1 MARMDTATR
10 ARIVNLLELGKSS
23 REIAEE
29 VHVSHSAVLR
39 VRRQMCPATPRRVG
53 GRPPKLSPSHRRALV
68 RRVTT
73 GKCLTATR
81 AARELANTDNVSVS
95 RDTVA
100 RALRQA
106 GLRSSVRL
114 KRPQLTAAHKRD
126 RLAWAKAHRDWTLE
140 DWKSVTWSDEVKI
153 NRIGSDEQHWTWRK
167 PGESLRA
174 HHILETE
181 KFGGGSLMFWGC
193 MTHAGCGY
201 GCQIE
206 GAVNTDVYLE
216 VLTENLLDTIAQF
229 ELDVDHVIFQHDNAP
244 AHQSARTRAWL
255 ADQQIEPLPWPAQS
269 PDLNPIET
277 RWAELKRRVGAADPP
292 PSSVAAL
299 WEIVRAEWDKIP
311 ASVCARLVE
320 SMPERIAA
328 VIKAKGGNTRY

>member
-1 MARMDTATR
+1 M
-10 ARIVNLLELGKSS
+10 
-23 REIAEE
+23 
-29 VHVSHSAVLR
+29 
-39 VRRQMCPATPRRVG
+39 
-53 GRPPKLSPSHRRALV
+53 
-68 RRVTT
+68 TT
-73 GKCLTATR
+73 GKCLAATR

-100 RALRQA
+100 QALCQA

-140 DWKSVTWSDEVKI
+140 DWKSVNWSDEVII
-153 NRIGSDEQHWTWRK
+153 NRIGSDGRHWTWRK

-229 ELDVDHVIFQHDNAP
+229 ESDVDHVIFQHDNAP

-255 ADQQIEPLPWPAQS
+255 ADQRIEPLPWPVQS
-269 PDLNPIET
+269 RISIPSKRYGLSSSAGLAPLT
-277 RWAELKRRVGAADPP
+277 R

-299 WEIVRAEWDKIP
+299 CEIERAEWEKIP
-311 ASVCARLVE
+311 AGVCAGLVE
-320 SMPERIAA
+320 SKLKRIAA
-328 VIKAKGGNTRY
+328 VIQARGGNTRY